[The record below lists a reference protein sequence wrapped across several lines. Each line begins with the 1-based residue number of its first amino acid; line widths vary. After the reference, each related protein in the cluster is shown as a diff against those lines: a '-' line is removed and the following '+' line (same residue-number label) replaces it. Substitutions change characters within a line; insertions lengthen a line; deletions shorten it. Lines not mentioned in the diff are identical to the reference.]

1 MSTSLVLT
9 VVGPDRPGIVK
20 MLSDRISDHGGNWL
34 QSRMAN
40 LAGQFAGIV
49 LLQLPADRSGALI
62 QALRQ
67 LEENGLRIIALD
79 AGQPASSRPERR
91 LRLELVGHD
100 RPGIVREISHE
111 LASRGVSIE
120 ELATDCVSGSMSGE
134 SLMRATA
141 QLRVPAHVA
150 TADLRSALEALANDL
165 MVDVTL
171 DERGLSPAGEPGP
184 R

>member
-9 VVGPDRPGIVK
+9 IVGPDRPGIVRL
-20 MLSDRISDHGGNWL
+20 LSDRIGEHGGNWL

-49 LLQLPADRSGALI
+49 LLELPAARVDALI
-62 QALRQ
+62 RALAQ
-67 LEENGLRIIALD
+67 LEADGLRIIVSRGAD
-79 AGQPASSRPERR
+79 AGAARRDRR
-91 LRLELVGHD
+91 LQLELIGHD
-100 RPGIVREISHE
+100 RPGIVREISHA

-120 ELATDCVSGSMSGE
+120 ELATDCISGSMSGE

-141 QLRVPAHVA
+141 QLRVPAQVA
-150 TADLRSALEALANDL
+150 TAELREALEALANDL

-171 DERGLSPAGEPGP
+171 DENAAR
-184 R
+184 